1 MNDYRQ
7 TSSVTTMLKTRQW
20 QPLAERRTR
29 CKAVMMYRIVRILN
43 GLVAIPP
50 LELHTT
56 SSVTRDHIARFL
68 VPYAKNF
75 NLQAFLLPRQYKDME
90 QSSTNIGG

>member
-1 MNDYRQ
+1 
-7 TSSVTTMLKTRQW
+7 
-20 QPLAERRTR
+20 
-29 CKAVMMYRIVRILN
+29 MYRILN
-43 GLVAIPP
+43 GLVAISP

-56 SSVTRDHIARFL
+56 SSVARGHIHVARFL

-90 QSSTNIGG
+90 QPSTNIGG